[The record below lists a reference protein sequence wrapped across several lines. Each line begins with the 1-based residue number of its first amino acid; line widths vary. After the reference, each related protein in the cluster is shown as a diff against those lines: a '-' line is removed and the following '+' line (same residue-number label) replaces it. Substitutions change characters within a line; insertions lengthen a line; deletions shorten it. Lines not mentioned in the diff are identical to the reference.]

1 MSGKH
6 RGPKSG
12 TTFNVRIAHTK
23 TEPSYETLS
32 GTQKAQVAEA
42 LQVLGIESTPASRD
56 GMAHFIAYHGG
67 PSTCVELNGR

>member
-23 TEPSYETLS
+23 TEPSYEMLS

-56 GMAHFIAYHGG
+56 GLAHFMAYHGG
-67 PSTCVELNGR
+67 PSSVTELNGR

>member
-1 MSGKH
+1 MTGKH
-6 RGPKSG
+6 RGPKTGMS
-12 TTFNVRIAHTK
+12 FNVRVSHTK
-23 TEPSYETLS
+23 VEPSYEGLS
-32 GTQKAQVAEA
+32 GTQKGQVAEA

>member
-6 RGPKSG
+6 RGPKMG
-12 TTFNVRIAHTK
+12 FVGKVTHTK
-23 TEPSYETLS
+23 VEPSYEMLS

-56 GMAHFIAYHGG
+56 GLAHFMAYHGG
-67 PSTCVELNGR
+67 ASTCVELNGR

>member
-56 GMAHFIAYHGG
+56 GLAHFMAYHGG
-67 PSTCVELNGR
+67 PSSVTELNGR